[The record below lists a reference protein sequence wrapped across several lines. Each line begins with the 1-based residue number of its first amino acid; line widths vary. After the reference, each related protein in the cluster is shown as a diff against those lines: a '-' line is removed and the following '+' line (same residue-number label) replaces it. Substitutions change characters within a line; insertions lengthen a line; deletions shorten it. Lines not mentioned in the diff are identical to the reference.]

1 VSEGVGD
8 EGIFV
13 SRAVFIEIDPHV
25 FVLVHHF
32 GAEFQLVAVFAL
44 GERQF
49 EVGAELEVFL
59 VDVLKLL
66 GQFVQ
71 LEAVVVVLVQ
81 QDVLSVYG
89 RHVRAANVA
98 PVGVHGHAFLLE
110 GQVAFVRAFFTG
122 LCVGCF
128 PVELQLPEKVLAAQ
142 GEVHCALAFQA
153 GIALVGA
160 ARLGFVDHFVFIGCF
175 VVPFVG
181 VAVAVFPVVAVVEDT
196 LEVNLV
202 IGVDFPVQG
211 QRIALAFA
219 GDVVL
224 AHFVFVEHHLAV
236 FVPFVSHLHVV
247 ASCGIVLIR
256 GRYHQAQLVVEEAV
270 AVREAQV
277 QGRLAAHPV
286 VSRTG
291 RSGDGA
297 LVGRVLGDEV
307 DAASDGVGIHIRS
320 YNLVYLD
327 GLDHVGGDKIEL
339 HAACLSLGR
348 GDAVSVD
355 GHGTEV
361 GTRSAHLSETR
372 FTLVILYVDTTD
384 ALQGV
389 TDVRVGELAHLVGGY
404 DVGDS

>member
-1 VSEGVGD
+1 MGVLQAQTSHQVPLLAQLLVEAEVTGADRFVCLVVFAHLVVLDFLFELVGVGQVEAANIFLLHEVSYLIAVAAHVAVAVFVLQVSEGVGD

-32 GAEFQLVAVFAL
+32 GAEFQLVAVFAFD
-44 GERQF
+44 ERQF

-59 VDVLKLL
+59 VDVLKLF

-71 LEAVVVVLVQ
+71 FEAVVVVFVQ

-89 RHVRAANVA
+89 RHVRAADVA

-128 PVELQLPEKVLAAQ
+128 PVEFQLPEEVFTAQ
-142 GEVHCALAFQA
+142 GEVHRALAFQA

-160 ARLGFVDHFVFIGCF
+160 ARLGFVDHFVFIGCL

-202 IGVDFPVQG
+202 VGVDFPVQG

-224 AHFVFVEHHLAV
+224 AYFVFVEHNLTV
-236 FVPFVSHLHVV
+236 FVPFVGHLHVV

-256 GRYHQAQLVVEEAV
+256 G
-270 AVREAQV
+270 
-277 QGRLAAHPV
+277 
-286 VSRTG
+286 
-291 RSGDGA
+291 
-297 LVGRVLGDEV
+297 
-307 DAASDGVGIHIRS
+307 
-320 YNLVYLD
+320 
-327 GLDHVGGDKIEL
+327 
-339 HAACLSLGR
+339 
-348 GDAVSVD
+348 
-355 GHGTEV
+355 
-361 GTRSAHLSETR
+361 
-372 FTLVILYVDTTD
+372 
-384 ALQGV
+384 
-389 TDVRVGELAHLVGGY
+389 
-404 DVGDS
+404 